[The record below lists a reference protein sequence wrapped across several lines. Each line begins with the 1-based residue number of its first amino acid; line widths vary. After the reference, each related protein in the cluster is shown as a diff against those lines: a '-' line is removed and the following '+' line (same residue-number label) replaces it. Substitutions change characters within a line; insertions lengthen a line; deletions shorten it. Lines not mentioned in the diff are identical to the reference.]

1 MTYVLG
7 ETMYILNS
15 YIRSISCVYIHVYI
29 KPYDTCIKPICR
41 EL

>member
-15 YIRSISCVYIHVYI
+15 YIRSISRVYIHGYI
-29 KPYDTCIKPICR
+29 KPYDKT
-41 EL
+41 